1 MKNTFLKFVNLV
13 INLIF
18 ITISFYIIKFLLFY
32 KYDVNVVIIDWQK
45 DAGVEVNGSIYVD
58 AVNNSKKIGLK
69 TAEIIKK
76 LKIDPTSDIH
86 CIGHS
91 LGAHLCGFCGKVK
104 KLNRI
109 SGKNVIYV
117 NNYNNNNND

>member
-1 MKNTFLKFVNLV
+1 M
-13 INLIF
+13 
-18 ITISFYIIKFLLFY
+18 
-32 KYDVNVVIIDWQK
+32 
-45 DAGVEVNGSIYVD
+45 D
-58 AVNNSKKIGLK
+58 AVNNTKKIGRK

-76 LKIDPTSDIH
+76 LKLDPTSDVH

-109 SGKNVIYV
+109 SGVMILNQENATI
-117 NNYNNNNND
+117 N